1 MRIRLLLIS
10 FLFVCSSLNYLVAQ
24 RYGTGLILDDN
35 SYAKVQ
41 KASQRF
47 KFSDDDLPTFSLKQY
62 CPKPES
68 QGQIGSCTGWATGYA
83 ALTIAEA
90 IQKNITN
97 TSLITAN
104 ARSAMY
110 MYLQIV
116 KSCPKGSSIHE
127 ALELAKSKGVCLQKE
142 FDNGKATC
150 NTFIPSS
157 LDQISKNF
165 TVKNFY
171 RLFDLDVSDEEKISA
186 TRNSIR
192 AKKPVIIGMWF
203 KPSLWSV
210 GYIGHWSPSSAER
223 IDSTKAHAMTVI
235 GYDDEAR
242 RFELINSW
250 GTNWGKDGFFT
261 ISYDDYADLCMY
273 GYQFALNNP
282 TPTPTIKL
290 QGNFDI
296 KKQVGKTSLF
306 QSESVTYSNGIYN
319 LSGMHVGDFI
329 RLEATRMLKDKYVY
343 IFSIKPNREVESLF
357 PETVSFFSPRNNRLA
372 WSVKEVP
379 IVQADEMMLEFPENK
394 KEGFVADIEG
404 EDYMCILYSS
414 KEITDYGSLLIKIA
428 ADTSSDV
435 WTKLSN
441 ALGNRLI
448 NKNEIQ
454 YSSKSMG
461 FTVSTSSGYV
471 APIILRSNIQPER

>member
-1 MRIRLLLIS
+1 M
-10 FLFVCSSLNYLVAQ
+10 FAQ
-24 RYGTGLILDDN
+24 PYGTGLILDDN
-35 SYAKVQ
+35 SYAKIP

-47 KFSDDDLPTFSLKQY
+47 KFSDDDLPRFSLKQY

-83 ALTIAEA
+83 ALTISEA
-90 IQKNITN
+90 VQKNITN

-110 MYLQIV
+110 LYLQIV
-116 KSCPKGSSIHE
+116 KSCPDGSSIYD
-127 ALELAKSKGVCLQKE
+127 ALNLAKEKGVCLQSN
-142 FDNGKATC
+142 FDNGKAHC
-150 NTFIPSS
+150 NTLIPSALHQS
-157 LDQISKNF
+157 ARKF
-165 TVKNFY
+165 TVKDY
-171 RLFDLDVSDEEKISA
+171 YKIFDLDASEQEKIAA
-186 TRNSIR
+186 TKNSIR
-192 AKKPVIIGMWF
+192 AKKPVVIGMVL
-203 KPSLWSV
+203 KPSFDIL
-210 GYIGHWSPSSAER
+210 GYSGHWSPLSSEKT
-223 IDSTKAHAMTVI
+223 DGSHAMCVI
-235 GYDDEAR
+235 GYDDYTE
-242 RFELINSW
+242 RFEIMNSW
-250 GTNWGKDGFFT
+250 GTDWGKDGFFT
-261 ISYDDYADLCMY
+261 ISYEDYAELCKY
-273 GYQFALNNP
+273 GYQFTLNNP
-282 TPTPTIKL
+282 TPTPTITLK
-290 QGNFDI
+290 GNFDI
-296 KKQVGKTSLF
+296 KKQVGKTALF

-343 IFSIKPNREVESLF
+343 IFSIKPNRDVESLF
-357 PETVSFFSPRNNRLA
+357 PETISFWSPRNNRLA

-414 KEITDYGSLLIKIA
+414 KEITDYGSLLVKIA

-441 ALGNRLI
+441 ALGSRLI